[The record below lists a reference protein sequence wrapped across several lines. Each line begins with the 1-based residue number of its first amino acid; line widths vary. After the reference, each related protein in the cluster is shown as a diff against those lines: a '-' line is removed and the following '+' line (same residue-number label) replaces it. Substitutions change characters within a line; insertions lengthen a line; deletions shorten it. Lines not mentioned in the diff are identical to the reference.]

1 MALPLAGDA
10 RAKTFDH
17 LQNSLHSGDSI
28 MSEIERTEIANAA
41 ITTSKFGVGRLKPG
55 TVQVTVGSKVTA
67 KSLHDIMDLT
77 IKMHGCLACGLG
89 GLDVIIRSQDP
100 RISEAFQQISDVKDV
115 SIIS

>member
-10 RAKTFDH
+10 MAKTFDN
-17 LQNSLHSGDSI
+17 LQNSLHSGDPI
-28 MSEIERTEIANAA
+28 MSELEKTEIATPAL
-41 ITTSKFGVGRLKPG
+41 TTSTFGVGRLKPG

-77 IKMHGCLACGLG
+77 IRMHGCLTCGLG
-89 GLDVIIRSQDP
+89 GLDIIIRSQDP
-100 RISEAFQQISDVKDV
+100 RISEAFQQIPDVKDV